1 MRFLARLLRHTG
13 YCSEINICGSLWTT
27 RVTSHVPLHAVAGL
41 ITAEKVCA
49 AARGIDRA
57 LRANGIR
64 APRIA
69 VAGLNPHA
77 GEGGLLGTE
86 EIREIGPG
94 VEPARA
100 EGIAAR
106 GPFAADTVV
115 LAASPG
121 DFDAGVTMHHDQ
133 RQLPTNLLAFD
144 RGATLVAGLSVPI

>member
-57 LRANGIR
+57 LRANGIG

-77 GEGGLLGTE
+77 GEGRLLGTE
-86 EIREIGPG
+86 EIRELCPGIGRPR
-94 VEPARA
+94 PARLPPH
-100 EGIAAR
+100 
-106 GPFAADTVV
+106 GP
-115 LAASPG
+115 SP
-121 DFDAGVTMHHDQ
+121 
-133 RQLPTNLLAFD
+133 P
-144 RGATLVAGLSVPI
+144 